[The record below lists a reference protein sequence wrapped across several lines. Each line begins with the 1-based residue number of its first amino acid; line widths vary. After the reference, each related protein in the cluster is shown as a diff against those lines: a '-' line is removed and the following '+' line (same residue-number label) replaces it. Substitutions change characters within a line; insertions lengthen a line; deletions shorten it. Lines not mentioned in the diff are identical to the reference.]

1 MDNFLPFR
9 NKTILYKGS
18 RKIYHSAFDTMAD
31 PYEEYAVVVY
41 FTNTNGTR
49 AGPRN
54 LYFVMSPPG
63 GISLK

>member
-1 MDNFLPFR
+1 
-9 NKTILYKGS
+9 
-18 RKIYHSAFDTMAD
+18 MAD